1 MQRAQVHYEVL
12 IRRQHNSGW
21 TLEQATEDRAK
32 ALVLA
37 EEMLAEK
44 RCIAARVTKET
55 LDQQTREFL
64 TVTIFDKGE
73 PERVR
78 SPKQRDESEALCV
91 SPQDL
96 YTIHARERIGR
107 LLESWLA
114 RNRATPF
121 ELLHRPDLVEQ
132 LESSDMDLQ
141 HAIQT
146 VAIPEAQARGGSV
159 HEHMRAFK
167 RLAQAAIDRVL
178 KDGRKGV
185 LPTTDAAGFANL
197 AERLVGA
204 AERQYLMGA
213 AVAGVIAPAASW
225 SGKVNLMLDL
235 ADAAPQSPQ
244 ARALAFQ
251 VLEQP
256 LAEVLGS
263 TMALNELLGPN
274 LDLGGFLAAL
284 TRLSAA
290 ETVELL
296 IGVDP
301 NVARSMPPLEGA
313 AARLANWLDGP
324 HFETVRRAIA
334 KRVLKELTGPRR
346 LRPKDAAAEIDLL
359 RALAM
364 ALTAASG
371 RLMALEDV
379 QNAFVERSRMLVRED
394 FVEAYL
400 GVERTPLAEV
410 EALIWLAENVTGAAN
425 KRQASRWIGGKIGAL
440 RFETDQRQSSESVA
454 GKLATLARLQRV
466 IARAGFAPED
476 AAPLATRIG
485 EIGGLVEA
493 ENQLTAALARASAP
507 AAHRLTLL
515 LGLAIGESAPLGP
528 AADRAKAEV
537 IRLMRAPET
546 RAELARA
553 PESVDRVR
561 SLLKSA
567 GLAA

>member
-1 MQRAQVHYEVL
+1 
-12 IRRQHNSGW
+12 
-21 TLEQATEDRAK
+21 
-32 ALVLA
+32 
-37 EEMLAEK
+37 
-44 RCIAARVTKET
+44 
-55 LDQQTREFL
+55 
-64 TVTIFDKGE
+64 
-73 PERVR
+73 
-78 SPKQRDESEALCV
+78 
-91 SPQDL
+91 
-96 YTIHARERIGR
+96 
-107 LLESWLA
+107 
-114 RNRATPF
+114 
-121 ELLHRPDLVEQ
+121 
-132 LESSDMDLQ
+132 
-141 HAIQT
+141 
-146 VAIPEAQARGGSV
+146 
-159 HEHMRAFK
+159 
-167 RLAQAAIDRVL
+167 
-178 KDGRKGV
+178 
-185 LPTTDAAGFANL
+185 
-197 AERLVGA
+197 
-204 AERQYLMGA
+204 
-213 AVAGVIAPAASW
+213 
-225 SGKVNLMLDL
+225 
-235 ADAAPQSPQ
+235 
-244 ARALAFQ
+244 
-251 VLEQP
+251 
-256 LAEVLGS
+256 
-263 TMALNELLGPN
+263 
-274 LDLGGFLAAL
+274 
-284 TRLSAA
+284 
-290 ETVELL
+290 
-296 IGVDP
+296 
-301 NVARSMPPLEGA
+301 MPPVEGA

-440 RFETDQRQSSESVA
+440 RVETDQRQSSESVA

-476 AAPLATRIG
+476 AAPLAKRIG

-567 GLAA
+567 GLAALFGAVPHRRRIDRNPRPRRTYVRRPAGSRRGGCAGWWSCRVAPARPPADRAGESGSGIFEQDRRAGNAQWPARCRRKPDSRR